1 MEQKLLLYIS
11 FDGRAFCGY
20 QVQANG
26 PSVQGALN
34 RATADLFGFPCDIT
48 GCSRTDSGV
57 HARMFCCTVTAHG
70 TQELPTTVPVGRIP
84 QALCVRL
91 PDAISVRYARW
102 VPADFHPRYDVS
114 SKEYIYRFLASP
126 CRDPFEIGRSWYIPC
141 PLLPHAERIMDTAAR
156 GFIGRHDFTA
166 CMASGST
173 VCSPV
178 RHVTEAGVE
187 RSGDI
192 LIFRVRADG
201 FLYNMVRIMAGTLY
215 ETAIGHIPP
224 DSIPE
229 RLASR
234 NRRLMGRTAPPE
246 GLYLNR
252 VFYDDGEIPGYHGGT
267 CHGN

>member
-126 CRDPFEIGRSWYIPC
+126 CRDPFEIGRSWHIPC

-215 ETAIGHIPP
+215 ETASGIFRRSRSRSGLPP
-224 DSIPE
+224 
-229 RLASR
+229 A
-234 NRRLMGRTAPPE
+234 TA
-246 GLYLNR
+246 G
-252 VFYDDGEIPGYHGGT
+252 
-267 CHGN
+267 

>member
-1 MEQKLLLYIS
+1 MYGIRINRL
-11 FDGRAFCGY
+11 FTRAPRDG
-20 QVQANG
+20 
-26 PSVQGALN
+26 
-34 RATADLFGFPCDIT
+34 
-48 GCSRTDSGV
+48 SR
-57 HARMFCCTVTAHG
+57 RG
-70 TQELPTTVPVGRIP
+70 TQ
-84 QALCVRL
+84 
-91 PDAISVRYARW
+91 W
-102 VPADFHPRYDVS
+102 
-114 SKEYIYRFLASP
+114 
-126 CRDPFEIGRSWYIPC
+126 
-141 PLLPHAERIMDTAAR
+141 
-156 GFIGRHDFTA
+156 
-166 CMASGST
+166 
-173 VCSPV
+173 
-178 RHVTEAGVE
+178 
-187 RSGDI
+187 DI

>member
-11 FDGRAFCGY
+11 FEGRAFCGY

-91 PDAISVRYARW
+91 TDAISVRYARW

-126 CRDPFEIGRSWYIPC
+126 CRDPFEIGRSWHIPC

-156 GFIGRHDFTA
+156 GFIGRHAFTA

-173 VCSPV
+173 V
-178 RHVTEAGVE
+178 
-187 RSGDI
+187 
-192 LIFRVRADG
+192 
-201 FLYNMVRIMAGTLY
+201 
-215 ETAIGHIPP
+215 
-224 DSIPE
+224 
-229 RLASR
+229 
-234 NRRLMGRTAPPE
+234 
-246 GLYLNR
+246 
-252 VFYDDGEIPGYHGGT
+252 
-267 CHGN
+267 